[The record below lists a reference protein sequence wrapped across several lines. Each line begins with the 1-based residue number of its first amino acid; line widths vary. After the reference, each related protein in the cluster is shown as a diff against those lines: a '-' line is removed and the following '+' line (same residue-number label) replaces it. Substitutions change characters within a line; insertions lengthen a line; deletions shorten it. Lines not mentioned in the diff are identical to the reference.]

1 LNGQRNGAEIN
12 RNPENFRRPALA
24 VRDAAVEPH
33 LTERLW
39 RDDASVADASA
50 ITAELTDAVIDRLLS
65 VPPDLEARVYE
76 AMRYSALA
84 PGKRMRPLLVL
95 AGARLFG
102 VVERSALQVAAA
114 IEMVH
119 AYSLI
124 HDDLPAMDNSDL
136 RRGRPTCHKKFDDA
150 TAVLAGDGLLT
161 MAFGVLAHPDT
172 HGDPAVRCE
181 LVAALAQAAGAAG
194 MVGGQMID
202 LIAEKQILDIGA
214 TTRLQ
219 RMKTGAL
226 IAFACEA
233 GAILAKAPAEMRTA
247 LRGYA
252 HDLGLAFQIADDLL
266 DIEGSAAETGKP
278 IGADAAAGKATF
290 VSILGVERA
299 RAQAELLVRQAAAHL
314 DLFEERAELLRQV
327 ARFVVNRRM

>member
-1 LNGQRNGAEIN
+1 M
-12 RNPENFRRPALA
+12 
-24 VRDAAVEPH
+24 
-33 LTERLW
+33 TETLW
-39 RDDASVADASA
+39 PDSVSVADA
-50 ITAELTDAVIDRLLS
+50 TATAASLTDALLNRLLAA
-65 VPPDLEARVYE
+65 PPGLEARVYQ

-84 PGKRMRPLLVL
+84 PGKRLRPLLVF

-102 VVERSALQVAAA
+102 VARRSALQVAAA
-114 IEMVH
+114 IEMMH

-124 HDDLPAMDNSDL
+124 HDDLPAMDDSDL
-136 RRGRPTCHKKFDDA
+136 RRGRPTCHKEFDEA
-150 TAVLAGDGLLT
+150 TAILAGDGLLT
-161 MAFGVLAHPDT
+161 MAFEVLAHPDT

-181 LVAALAQAAGAAG
+181 LVASLAAAAGAAG

-202 LIAEKQILDIGA
+202 LIAEQQPLDIGA
-214 TTRLQ
+214 ITRLQ

-226 IAFACEA
+226 IAFSCEA
-233 GAILAKAPAEMRTA
+233 GAILAKAAPELRNA

-266 DIEGSAAETGKP
+266 DVEGTAAETGKP
-278 IGADAAAGKATF
+278 VGADAAAGKATF

-299 RAQAELLVRQAAAHL
+299 RAQAKLLVDQAVAHL

-327 ARFVVNRRM
+327 ARYVVNRRM

>member
-1 LNGQRNGAEIN
+1 
-12 RNPENFRRPALA
+12 
-24 VRDAAVEPH
+24 
-33 LTERLW
+33 LTESLW
-39 RDDASVADASA
+39 PDAISFSEALTQAGQ
-50 ITAELTDAVIDRLLS
+50 LTDVALDRLLV
-65 VPPDLEARVYE
+65 VPPGLEARVYD

-84 PGKRMRPLLVL
+84 PGKRMRPFLVL
-95 AGARLFG
+95 ASGRLFG
-102 VVERSALQVAAA
+102 VARRCVLQVAAA

-119 AYSLI
+119 AYSMV

-136 RRGRPTCHKKFDDA
+136 RRGRATCHKEFDEA

-161 MAFGVLAHPDT
+161 TAFEVLAHPDT

-181 LVAALAQAAGAAG
+181 LVAALAGAAGGAG

-202 LIAEKQILDIGA
+202 LIAERQPLDIGA
-214 TTRLQ
+214 ITRLQ

-233 GAILAKAPAEMRTA
+233 GAILAKAPTEPRFA

-252 HDLGLAFQIADDLL
+252 HDLGLAYQIADDLL
-266 DIEGSAAETGKP
+266 DVEGSTAEVGKP
-278 IGADAAAGKATF
+278 VGADAAAGKATF

-299 RAQAELLVRQAAAHL
+299 RAQAELLTRQAIAHL
-314 DLFEERAELLRQV
+314 DLFEQRAELLREA
-327 ARFVVNRRM
+327 ARFVITRRT

>member
-1 LNGQRNGAEIN
+1 VLDRM
-12 RNPENFRRPALA
+12 LA
-24 VRDAAVEPH
+24 V
-33 LTERLW
+33 
-39 RDDASVADASA
+39 
-50 ITAELTDAVIDRLLS
+50 
-65 VPPDLEARVYE
+65 PPGLEARVYE

-84 PGKRMRPLLVL
+84 PGKRLRPLLVL
-95 AGARLFG
+95 GAARLFG
-102 VVERSALQVAAA
+102 VARRSALQVAAA

-136 RRGRPTCHKKFDDA
+136 RRGRPTSHKEFDEA

-161 MAFGVLAHPDT
+161 MAFEVLSHPDT

-181 LVAALAQAAGAAG
+181 LVSSLAAAAGSAG

-202 LIAEKQILDIGA
+202 LIAEKRCLDIGA
-214 TTRLQ
+214 ITRLQ

-226 IAFACEA
+226 IAFSCEA
-233 GAILAKAPAEMRTA
+233 GAVLAKAAPEVRIA

-266 DIEGSAAETGKP
+266 DVEGSAAETGKP
-278 IGADAAAGKATF
+278 VGADAAAGKATF
-290 VSILGVERA
+290 VSILGIDRA
-299 RAQAELLVRQAAAHL
+299 RAQAELLVGQAVAHL
-314 DLFEERAELLRQV
+314 ELFEDRAELLRQV
-327 ARFVVNRRM
+327 ARFVVNRRT